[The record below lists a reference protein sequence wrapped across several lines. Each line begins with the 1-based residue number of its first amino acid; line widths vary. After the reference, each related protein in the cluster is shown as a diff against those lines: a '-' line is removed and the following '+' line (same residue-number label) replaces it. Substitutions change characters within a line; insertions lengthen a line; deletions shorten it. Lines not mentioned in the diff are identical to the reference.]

1 MPINTG
7 GSYNGQDDE
16 DDGPSGSPSGSP
28 SPAASGS
35 GTGRGPSTSGTGG
48 GPSTS
53 GTGGGPSTSGSSNGG
68 YGGDFGGSGNFGGGI
83 MGGDW
88 GGVGS
93 NEGIGSLGGDWGG
106 SDHNW
111 SGDFGGIGSAGGF
124 GQLGPDV
131 GGLGQDIGNGGGAPK
146 GDFGAGA
153 DPRDFAMNHI
163 MESMG
168 VSLMDNANANAFSAM
183 PNFNKSLGSY
193 EQQPMSY
200 GGNFQNLGGSPSAL
214 AEQSLANMPERGS
227 TIAQNNQGAQ
237 ALGGETGM
245 YADPAYGQVPAT
257 GNNLAAQG
265 YQNPNPQSAPVAQP
279 QYSLPGDS
287 VNPVAPQNIQ
297 PSQFNAPVMQG
308 QEIDLTQGAANAAG
322 YDPNSG
328 AVQPGMGIM
337 GQPTSK
343 SPADQPTDAD
353 LSGSGGTNRGFPDNP
368 IAQAL
373 AGDPQNLVSPGFF
386 QNSQGRPY
394 QSGDPGAQRIARA
407 LGYKPPTT
415 KKKTAADKK
424 KRSGIMDWN
433 VTYSPLHRRMA

>member
-7 GSYNGQDDE
+7 GSYDGSQDDE
-16 DDGPSGSPSGSP
+16 DNRPSGSS

-168 VSLMDNANANAFSAM
+168 VSLMDNANANAFSVRRPIWPSNRLPICRSVAAPLPRTIRGRKPWAAKPACM
-183 PNFNKSLGSY
+183 PIPPMVKSRL
-193 EQQPMSY
+193 QATI
-200 GGNFQNLGGSPSAL
+200 SPHRAIK
-214 AEQSLANMPERGS
+214 
-227 TIAQNNQGAQ
+227 T
-237 ALGGETGM
+237 
-245 YADPAYGQVPAT
+245 
-257 GNNLAAQG
+257 
-265 YQNPNPQSAPVAQP
+265 
-279 QYSLPGDS
+279 
-287 VNPVAPQNIQ
+287 
-297 PSQFNAPVMQG
+297 
-308 QEIDLTQGAANAAG
+308 
-322 YDPNSG
+322 
-328 AVQPGMGIM
+328 
-337 GQPTSK
+337 PT
-343 SPADQPTDAD
+343 
-353 LSGSGGTNRGFPDNP
+353 LSR
-368 IAQAL
+368 L
-373 AGDPQNLVSPGFF
+373 
-386 QNSQGRPY
+386 R
-394 QSGDPGAQRIARA
+394 
-407 LGYKPPTT
+407 
-415 KKKTAADKK
+415 
-424 KRSGIMDWN
+424 
-433 VTYSPLHRRMA
+433 